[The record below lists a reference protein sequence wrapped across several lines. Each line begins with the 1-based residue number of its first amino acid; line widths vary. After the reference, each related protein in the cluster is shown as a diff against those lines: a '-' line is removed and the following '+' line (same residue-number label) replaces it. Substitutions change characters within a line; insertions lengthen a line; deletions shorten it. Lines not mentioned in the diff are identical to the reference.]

1 MRPTHPH
8 NPSRRTLFITLALSL
23 GTLTTGCA
31 TLQTPEESLQQRA
44 QAFWDAR
51 KINDELSAYKYE
63 AESLQPGST
72 LQNYLKGSGR
82 IEYRSVEIKS
92 VKLISPTEGEALV
105 AVSYALPGTPITK
118 PFASTLR
125 DQWTNIDGRWYH
137 IKPPKSRYS
146 DTPQPKDAQP

>member
-1 MRPTHPH
+1 MQLTHPH
-8 NPSRRTLFITLALSL
+8 NASRRALLITLTL
-23 GTLTTGCA
+23 GLVAQMNGCA
-31 TLQTPEESLQQRA
+31 SLQSPEESLQQRA

-51 KINDELSAYKYE
+51 KINDELTAYKYE

-92 VKLISPTEGEALV
+92 VKLISPTEGEAHVV
-105 AVSYALPGTPITK
+105 ASYTLAGTPITK
-118 PFASTLR
+118 PFTSTLR

-137 IKPPKSRYS
+137 IKPSKPRYS
-146 DTPQPKDAQP
+146 DTPQPKAEQP